1 MNWIQGNTPAEQ
13 RSSGDAVRALGAKCH
28 YISVVGQDN
37 NAKLL
42 AKQLNGLK
50 VKHTLIEDNSRPT
63 TFKIR
68 YLVDNQK
75 MFRVS
80 RLKEHS
86 LSKQVEEKIIRELWK
101 SAPKVQGILI
111 SDFT

>member
-1 MNWIQGNTPAEQ
+1 
-13 RSSGDAVRALGAKCH
+13 
-28 YISVVGQDN
+28 
-37 NAKLL
+37 
-42 AKQLNGLK
+42 
-50 VKHTLIEDNSRPT
+50 
-63 TFKIR
+63 
-68 YLVDNQK
+68 

-111 SDFT
+111 SDFVYGVITSHVLETISEILQNTLYMFLVICSAVAKLEMFQI